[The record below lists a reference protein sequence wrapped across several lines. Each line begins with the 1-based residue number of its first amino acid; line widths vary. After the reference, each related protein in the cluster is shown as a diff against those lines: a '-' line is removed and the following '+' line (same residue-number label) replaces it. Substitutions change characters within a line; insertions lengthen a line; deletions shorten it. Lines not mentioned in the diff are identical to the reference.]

1 MLVRKLLICGG
12 LVAAIA
18 PIASQASDPPA
29 TQNADNWAVFHKLYP
44 PRALAARE
52 EGAVGFKVTIDNK
65 GTVTGCEVTHSSGHP
80 LLDRETCTLI
90 SLHAE
95 FKPEPGLSSSQVRTR
110 DGMIAWKLPASRTQ
124 LAAPKAIATNDGLEK
139 VICKKTVRIGT
150 LAGFERTCMT
160 RRDWAKQTDEQKAEW
175 EEVQG
180 KKGSTHGN

>member
-1 MLVRKLLICGG
+1 MLVRSLLICGG
-12 LVAAIA
+12 LLVAAPSA
-18 PIASQASDPPA
+18 AQALDSA
-29 TQNADNWAVFHKLYP
+29 GAQANADNWAIFHKLYP

-52 EGAVGFKVTIDNK
+52 EGAVGFKVTIDK
-65 GTVTGCEVTHSSGHP
+65 QGTVTGCEITHSSGHP

-95 FKPEPGLSSSQVRTR
+95 FKPEPGLSASQVRTR
-110 DGMIAWKLPASRTQ
+110 DGMIAWKLPASATQ
-124 LAAPKAIATNDGLEK
+124 LAAPKKVAANDGLEK
-139 VICKKTVRIGT
+139 VVCKKTARIGT

-180 KKGSTHGN
+180 KKGFTTGN